1 MLPRRG
7 GLTVTDSDIYRTID
21 EKGVDQETVKI
32 LIGHGKRQGY
42 LTRED
47 VVDCIPDVE
56 YDADLLQLV
65 QAAVE
70 NAGVVY
76 IEELE
81 EEKARVREEFDESD
95 ESLGEFSQLDIEPEG
110 RDLEG
115 IEVDNMLKLYIAEA
129 ARVPLLTSEEEVEL
143 ARRIEQCRLA
153 QQELKNG
160 VKDRDRSQR
169 LERIV
174 ERGRQARERL
184 IRANTRL
191 VISVAKKYLN
201 RGLPFLDLIQ
211 EGNIGLM
218 RAIRNY
224 DYRRGYKFSTYA
236 TWWIRQAI
244 TRALAEQSRTI
255 RLPVYM
261 SDQVNRMAR
270 EQTRLQQLLG
280 RPPKVEELA
289 ETLGTTPVKV
299 EQMMEIMRHPV
310 SLQTPVGEDEEDV
323 LGDLIEDVESPNP
336 EEMTD
341 QLMLNE
347 DLQKMLGNLPPRELE
362 VLQLRYGLGDEEP
375 LTLAQV
381 GERMGITRERA
392 RQLEAQAIGRLR
404 NPTQEPKRRGRPPS
418 STNPRRRGRPKKKD

>member
-1 MLPRRG
+1 MD
-7 GLTVTDSDIYRTID
+7 TDILRTID
-21 EKGVDQETVKI
+21 EKGIDQETIQI
-32 LIGHGKRQGY
+32 LIGHGKRQGF
-42 LTRED
+42 LTRDD

-56 YDADLLQLV
+56 FDDTLLHLV
-65 QAAVE
+65 QTALE
-70 NAGVVY
+70 KAGVIYV
-76 IEELE
+76 EELV
-81 EEKARVREEFDESD
+81 EEKERSLEEFDEKD
-95 ESLGEFSQLDIEPEG
+95 ETLQEFAQLEIEPEG

-115 IEVDNMLKLYIAEA
+115 IDIDNMLKLYIAEA
-129 ARVPLLTSEEEVEL
+129 ARIPLLSAEEEVEL
-143 ARRIEQCRLA
+143 AKRIEACRLA
-153 QQELKNG
+153 QQELKSG
-160 VKDRDRSQR
+160 VKDANRTQR
-169 LERIV
+169 LERLV
-174 ERGRQARERL
+174 ERGRLARERL

-224 DYRRGYKFSTYA
+224 DYRRGFKFSTYA

-270 EQTRLQQLLG
+270 EQSRLQQSLR
-280 RPPKVEELA
+280 RPPTVEEVA
-289 ETLGTTPVKV
+289 EALGTTNVKV
-299 EQMMEIMRHPV
+299 EQMMEIMRQPV

-323 LGDLIEDVESPNP
+323 LGDLIEDVEALNP

-347 DLQKMLGNLPPRELE
+347 DLQKMLGSLPPRELE

-404 NPTQEPKRRGRPPS
+404 NPNQEPKRRGRPPLTES
-418 STNPRRRGRPKKKD
+418 RKRRGRPRKKDT

>member
-1 MLPRRG
+1 
-7 GLTVTDSDIYRTID
+7 VIDIDITRAID
-21 EKGVDQETVKI
+21 EKGVDQETVQI

-42 LTRED
+42 LTRDD
-47 VVDCIPDVE
+47 VFDCIPDAE
-56 YDADLLQLV
+56 FDSDLLEAV
-65 QAAVE
+65 QSAL
-70 NAGVVY
+70 NQSGVRFIDVSP
-76 IEELE
+76 EEAE
-81 EEKARVREEFDESD
+81 ERVLDEFDESD
-95 ESLGEFSQLDIEPEG
+95 ETLGEFAQLDIEPEG

-115 IEVDNMLKLYIAEA
+115 IEIDNMLKLYIAEA
-129 ARVPLLTSEEEVEL
+129 ARIPLLTGKEEVEL
-143 ARRIEQCRLA
+143 ARRIERCRTA
-153 QQELKNG
+153 QNELKTG
-160 VKDRDRSQR
+160 VKDPNRVER
-169 LERIV
+169 LERLV

-224 DYRRGYKFSTYA
+224 DYRRGFKFSTYA

-261 SDQVNRMAR
+261 SDQVNRLAR
-270 EQTRLQQLLG
+270 EQSRLQQELG
-280 RPPKVEELA
+280 RPPTKEEVAAVL
-289 ETLGTTPVKV
+289 ETTTEKV
-299 EQMMEIMRHPV
+299 EQMMDVMRHPV

-323 LGDLIEDVESPNP
+323 LGDLIEDAEALNP
-336 EEMTD
+336 EEAAA
-341 QLMLNE
+341 QLLLNE
-347 DLQKMLGNLPPRELE
+347 DLQKMLETLPPRELE
-362 VLQLRYGLGDEEP
+362 VLQLRYGLEGTEP
-375 LTLAQV
+375 LTLQQV

-404 NPTQEPKRRGRPPS
+404 NPDAEPKRRGRPPS
-418 STNPRRRGRPKKKD
+418 SSSPRRRGRPKKKPD